1 MKKKIVL
8 ISCVSKKE
16 TEACKAKDM
25 YLSPLFKMSWEY
37 AKQFSPDKVF
47 ILSAKHHLLDPE
59 QRIDPYNVTLY
70 TFAAA
75 ERKAWA
81 QRVLSGLEAAG
92 LDLEHDEF
100 VLLAGKKYYEY
111 LLGEGGIRNFTL
123 PLHGH
128 GGIGCILKYLK
139 EQTSKL

>member
-25 YLSPLFKMSWEY
+25 YVSPLFKMSWEY

-47 ILSAKHHLLDPE
+47 ILSAEHHLLDPE

-81 QRVLSGLEAAG
+81 QRVLSDLEAAG
-92 LDLEHDEF
+92 LDLEHEEILRVPPWRGWYSQFHSTAAWTRRDR
-100 VLLAGKKYYEY
+100 LY
-111 LLGEGGIRNFTL
+111 LEI
-123 PLHGH
+123 P
-128 GGIGCILKYLK
+128 
-139 EQTSKL
+139 

>member
-1 MKKKIVL
+1 
-8 ISCVSKKE
+8 
-16 TEACKAKDM
+16 
-25 YLSPLFKMSWEY
+25 MSWEY
-37 AKQFSPDKVF
+37 AKQFSPDKVLF
-47 ILSAKHHLLDPE
+47 YLPSTICLTLSSE
-59 QRIDPYNVTLY
+59 STPYNVTLY

-81 QRVLSGLEAAG
+81 QRVLSDLEAAG

>member
-16 TEACKAKDM
+16 AEACKAKDM
-25 YLSPLFKMSWEY
+25 YVSPLFKMSWEY

-70 TFAAA
+70 KFAAA

-81 QRVLSGLEAAG
+81 QRVLSDLEAAG
-92 LDLEHDEF
+92 LSLEDDEF

-111 LLGEGGIRNFTL
+111 LLGESGIRNFTL
-123 PLHGH
+123 PLRGH

>member
-16 TEACKAKDM
+16 VEACKAKDI
-25 YLSPLFKMSWEY
+25 YVSPLFKMSWEY

-47 ILSAKHHLLDPE
+47 ILSAQHHLLDPE

>member
-16 TEACKAKDM
+16 AEACKAKDM
-25 YLSPLFKMSWEY
+25 YVSPLFKMSWEY

-70 TFAAA
+70 KFAAA

-81 QRVLSGLEAAG
+81 QRVLSDLEAAG
-92 LDLEHDEF
+92 LSLEDDEF

-111 LLGEGGIRNFTL
+111 LLGESGIRNFTL

>member
-1 MKKKIVL
+1 MIAYE
-8 ISCVSKKE
+8 KE
-16 TEACKAKDM
+16 NRTHFLRLKERDRGQL
-25 YLSPLFKMSWEY
+25 YP
-37 AKQFSPDKVF
+37 F

-59 QRIDPYNVTLY
+59 LRIDPYNVTLY
-70 TFAAA
+70 KFTVA

-81 QRVLSGLEAAG
+81 QRVLSDLEAAG

>member
-16 TEACKAKDM
+16 AEACKAKDM
-25 YLSPLFKMSWEY
+25 YVSPLFKMSWEY

-70 TFAAA
+70 KFAAA

-81 QRVLSGLEAAG
+81 QRVLSDLEAAG
-92 LDLEHDEF
+92 LSLEDDEF
-100 VLLAGKKYYEY
+100 VLLAGKKYYEC
-111 LLGEGGIRNFTL
+111 LLGESGIRNFTL

>member
-16 TEACKAKDM
+16 AEACKAKDM
-25 YLSPLFKMSWEY
+25 YVSPLFKMSWEY

-47 ILSAKHHLLDPE
+47 ILSAKHHLLDPD

-70 TFAAA
+70 KFAAA

-81 QRVLSGLEAAG
+81 QRVLSDLEAAG
-92 LDLEHDEF
+92 LSLEDDEF

-111 LLGEGGIRNFTL
+111 LLGESGIRNFTL